1 MPDSSPMSQGQY
13 LKSSWSVGRN
23 NNTNTLL
30 LIRTERHQK
39 EPSETPVNQAGIVIL
54 KRQIR
59 KQAGKVTVMRS
70 Q

>member
-1 MPDSSPMSQGQY
+1 MSQGQY
-13 LKSSWSVGRN
+13 LKSRCSVDRN
-23 NNTNTLL
+23 NNTNTLH

-39 EPSETPVNQAGIVIL
+39 EPTETPVNQAGIVIL

-59 KQAGKVTVMRS
+59 KQAGKVTVMCS